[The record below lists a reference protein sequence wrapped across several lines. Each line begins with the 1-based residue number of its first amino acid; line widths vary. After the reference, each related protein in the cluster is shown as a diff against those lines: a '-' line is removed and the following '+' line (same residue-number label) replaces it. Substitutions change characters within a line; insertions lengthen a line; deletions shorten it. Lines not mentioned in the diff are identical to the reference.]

1 MEIEESR
8 NGTAVVLLLKGRLD
22 GVGAPLL
29 EARVAAIAESDVIR
43 VVLDCSLITYL
54 SSAGLRALLICA
66 RACQQG
72 HTRLA
77 IAALRPECRMVVD
90 VSGLLLVLDHHETS
104 DAALAALD
112 RATTGGNHEF
122 SPAEG
127 GAGMEIE
134 ETTYGS
140 AVVLSLVGWLG
151 RDGAADL
158 EARVAA
164 IVELGGER
172 VVLDCGRMTYINSA
186 GLRAFL
192 ICTKTCLQKGGRIA
206 VAALRPPCR
215 SVVDMSGFLSVIE
228 YRETRDAALAA
239 IA

>member
-1 MEIEESR
+1 MEIEEWR
-8 NGTAVVLLLKGRLD
+8 DGTAVVLFLKGRLD

-29 EARVAAIAESDVIR
+29 EARVAAIAGSDAVR
-43 VVLDCSLITYL
+43 VVLDCSRITYL
-54 SSAGLRALLICA
+54 GSAGLRALLICA

-72 HTRLA
+72 RARLA

-90 VSGLLLVLDHHETS
+90 VSGLLLVLDYHETS
-104 DAALAALD
+104 DAALAALERGAADGD
-112 RATTGGNHEF
+112 REF
-122 SPAEG
+122 PPAEG

-134 ETTYGS
+134 ETTYRS
-140 AVVLSLVGWLG
+140 AIVLSLVGRLG
-151 RDGAADL
+151 RVGAADL

-164 IVELGGER
+164 IARRGGPP

-192 ICTKTCLQKGGRIA
+192 ICARTCLQQGGTIA

-228 YRETRDAALAA
+228 CRETRDAALAA